1 MNATEIKAELSKW
14 EKRKKSAGSPDE
26 VAFAEKKLAKLQAE
40 LKEAEKAPEKKEDK
54 KPEKKAPEKK
64 EDKKPEKKA
73 IVKKPALKI
82 PAKIIKSTKTVE
94 LDGKIYT
101 EKDKE
106 FCEVLLKTFAIRRQN
121 MAKANRKYKT
131 VSVSS
136 KISKDVA
143 HSIHIAIDEVSAS
156 KISANPKQFISLVE
170 KAEKAS
176 VDLLS
181 ALEAIVKFDGGRLN
195 KTDIKAEME
204 AIHEMVEKV
213 KAKLKSKK

>member
-1 MNATEIKAELSKW
+1 MNVTEIKAEISKW
-14 EKRKKSAGSPDE
+14 EKRKKSAGSADE
-26 VAFAEKKLAKLQAE
+26 TAFAEKKINKLEEQ
-40 LKEAEKAPEKKEDK
+40 LKEAEKTPAKKEDK
-54 KPEKKAPEKK
+54 KTEKKAP
-64 EDKKPEKKA
+64 
-73 IVKKPALKI
+73 VKKPALKI
-82 PAKIIKSTKTVE
+82 PAKVVKSSKTVE
-94 LDGKIYT
+94 VDGKVYT

-106 FCEVLLKTFAIRRQN
+106 FCKVLINEFQKRRAS

-143 HSIHIAIDEVSAS
+143 HSIHVAIDEVSAS

-170 KAEKAS
+170 RAEKAS
-176 VDLLS
+176 IDLLS

-213 KAKLKSKK
+213 KSKLKSKK